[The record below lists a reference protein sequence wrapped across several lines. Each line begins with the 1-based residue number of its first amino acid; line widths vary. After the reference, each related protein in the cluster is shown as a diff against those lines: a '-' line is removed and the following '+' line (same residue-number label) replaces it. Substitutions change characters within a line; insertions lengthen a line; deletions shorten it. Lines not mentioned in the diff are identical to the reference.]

1 MPVKPPPQRKRM
13 SKPPKNVIAV
23 TPGGDITLDMLI
35 GFYVMFSIP
44 EKAAGGSAI
53 SSAKLRRLWI
63 AEIGDPGTMIPK
75 VPKAVHAFQRACRS
89 VESRRPADEA
99 DSRVTE
105 IKVNKV
111 LENADECVYQI
122 NRLIRDRDEK
132 IIEHPKAMRLTF
144 TAKDLGIVSEPL
156 DQAEAEV
163 LFGIDD
169 RIRQHFEENAKRISA
184 NKVRAAFRQ
193 VIEEVGGTK
202 VVRNGVYFVP
212 RTGYD
217 TLKGLQHILAEMYG
231 PDSSA
236 ELHLIPA
243 ADSGGEKEMV
253 AKHFTVNASKEADK
267 MISEVSHYLRALDG
281 EVRSNKLKNIIKQR
295 RQLATSAEK
304 YSEILDMELTLV
316 AEKMEILDDQIETL
330 AVKSGK
336 RVDG

>member
-1 MPVKPPPQRKRM
+1 M
-13 SKPPKNVIAV
+13 SRPKNVIAV

-35 GFYVMFSIP
+35 GFYCMYSIP
-44 EKAAGGSAI
+44 EKAAGGSAV

-63 AEIGDPGTMIPK
+63 AEIGDPGSMIPK

-111 LENADECVYQI
+111 LESADECVYQI

-144 TAKDLGIVSEPL
+144 TTKDQGIVSEPL
-156 DQAEAEV
+156 DAAEAEV

-169 RIRQHFEENAKRISA
+169 RIREHFDANAKHISA
-184 NKVRAAFRQ
+184 SKVRAAFRKTL
-193 VIEEVGGTK
+193 EEIGGTR

-212 RTGYD
+212 RTGHD
-217 TLKGLQHILAEMYG
+217 TLKALQHVLAEMYG
-231 PDSSA
+231 ADSSA

-243 ADSGGEKEMV
+243 ADSASEKEIV

-267 MISEVSHYLRALDG
+267 LIAEVAHYLKDRDG
-281 EVRSNKLKNIIKQR
+281 DVRSNKLKNIIAAR
-295 RQLATSAEK
+295 RRLATSAGK
-304 YSEILDMELTLV
+304 FTDILDTELTLV
-316 AEKMEILDDQIETL
+316 DEKMAILDDQIETL

>member
-1 MPVKPPPQRKRM
+1 M
-13 SKPPKNVIAV
+13 SPRRPKNVIAV

-35 GFYVMFSIP
+35 GFYAMFSVP

-53 SSAKLRRLWI
+53 SSAKLRRLWM
-63 AEIGDPGTMIPK
+63 AEVGDPGTMIPK
-75 VPKAVHAFQRACRS
+75 TPKAVHAFQRACRS

-111 LENADECVYQI
+111 LENAEECVYQI

-132 IIEHPKAMRLTF
+132 LIEHPKAMRITF
-144 TAKDLGIVSEPL
+144 TAKDQGIVSEPL
-156 DQAEAEV
+156 DAEEAEV

-169 RIRQHFEENAKRISA
+169 RIREHFEANSAKISA
-184 NKVRAAFRQ
+184 SKVRAAFRRTL
-193 VIEEVGGTK
+193 EEIGGTK
-202 VVRNGVYFVP
+202 VVRNGVYFIP
-212 RTGYD
+212 RTGHE
-217 TLKGLQHILAEMYG
+217 TLLALQRVLEITYG
-231 PDSSA
+231 ADSSA

-243 ADSGGEKEMV
+243 ADTGSEKDMI

-267 MISEVSHYLRALDG
+267 LIATVAHYLKDREGD
-281 EVRSNKLKNIIKQR
+281 VRSNKLKNIIAAR
-295 RQLATSAEK
+295 RRLATSAEK
-304 YSEILDMELTLV
+304 YSDILDTELTLV

-336 RVDG
+336 RVDE